1 MSWSQIPLNDEDLPI
16 RFSGNGMVPDI
27 SKRIAAHF
35 KIKPK
40 AQNVSLFMFT
50 KAAAWEKQLAAS
62 LSSKHLMD
70 GEKNIIVSVFHS

>member
-1 MSWSQIPLNDEDLPI
+1 
-16 RFSGNGMVPDI
+16 MVLDV

-35 KIKPK
+35 RIKPK
-40 AQNVSLFMFT
+40 AQNFSLFMFT

-70 GEKNIIVSVFHS
+70 GEKNIIISVFYS